1 MEALRNIYQLKI
13 LDETIYKNVF
23 QEKGIIH

>member
-23 QEKGIIH
+23 QEKGIIL

>member
-13 LDETIYKNVF
+13 WDETIYKNVF
-23 QEKGIIH
+23 QEKGIIL